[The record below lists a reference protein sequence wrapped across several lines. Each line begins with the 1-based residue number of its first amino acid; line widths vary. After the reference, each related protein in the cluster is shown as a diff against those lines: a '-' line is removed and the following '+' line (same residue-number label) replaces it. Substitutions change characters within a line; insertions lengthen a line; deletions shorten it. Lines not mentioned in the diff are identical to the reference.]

1 MSRAG
6 QHQSGTSDEPRRQA
20 GAGVRVE
27 TAPWHS
33 VAGGALCGGPCAD
46 YDAVDAARR
55 ADRVQGVD
63 RQLGLLAS
71 TQPGCMRHH
80 WPPRARPPRA
90 PGHPRIACGPQS
102 GWRVQAGRVR
112 VSRLSLVLA
121 L

>member
-1 MSRAG
+1 MPASSMSRAG

-71 TQPGCMRHH
+71 TQPG
-80 WPPRARPPRA
+80 
-90 PGHPRIACGPQS
+90 ACGII
-102 GWRVQAGRVR
+102 GR
-112 VSRLSLVLA
+112 LA
-121 L
+121 LDLREHRVIPELLVGLSQDGACKLGE